1 MDKLQHRKAA
11 RRLVIKDAQGN
22 VVTNRS
28 VHAKL
33 INHKF
38 IFACGAFFTAPMLD
52 PTAPEELREH
62 FRGYWESWKELFNL
76 GVLPFYQGRY
86 EPVQGQTQE
95 ESTLRAAKF
104 LQENGRKVKGHP
116 LCWHTVDARWLMDM
130 SNEEVLENQKFRIR
144 REMTAFKD
152 IITVW
157 DVINEV
163 VIMPVFDKTENAITR
178 LCQHMGRIPLIK
190 ALFEQARAVDP
201 NATLLINDF
210 NTSEKYRQMI
220 QELIE
225 AGCTPDV
232 IGIQSHQHQGFW
244 GMDKLHEVLER
255 FSVFGLPLHFTE
267 NTFVS
272 GDLMPAHI
280 VDLNDWQVPSW
291 PTTPTGEERQARD
304 LERMID
310 TLFAH
315 PLVTA
320 FTNWDFTD
328 GAWLGAPA
336 GLVRLDGSRKP
347 SFDLLRQRIRSDWHT
362 RLTLTTDENGCCRV
376 EGFRGEYTLECGKEK
391 ASFTLRADCPAQTV
405 VLAP

>member
-1 MDKLQHRKAA
+1 
-11 RRLVIKDAQGN
+11 
-22 VVTNRS
+22 
-28 VHAKL
+28 
-33 INHKF
+33 
-38 IFACGAFFTAPMLD
+38 
-52 PTAPEELREH
+52 
-62 FRGYWESWKELFNL
+62 
-76 GVLPFYQGRY
+76 
-86 EPVQGQTQE
+86 
-95 ESTLRAAKF
+95 
-104 LQENGRKVKGHP
+104 
-116 LCWHTVDARWLMDM
+116 
-130 SNEEVLENQKFRIR
+130 
-144 REMTAFKD
+144 
-152 IITVW
+152 
-157 DVINEV
+157 VINEV
-163 VIMPVFDKTENAITR
+163 VIMPEFDRYDNPVTR
-178 LCQHMGRIPLIK
+178 ICQTLGRVETVR
-190 ALFEQARAVDP
+190 AMFDSAREANP
-201 NATLLINDF
+201 GATLLINDF
-210 NTSEKYRQMI
+210 NTSPKYEQ
-220 QELIE
+220 LIE
-225 AGCTPDV
+225 ECLDKGVKIDV